1 MKDMYI
7 FSKDFLLTLNLSV
20 RSRFSRAQAFV
31 VIVCICSD
39 QVRVFESV
47 SPRCLCVSVS
57 VSMVLFMRNG
67 GWRGRCSL
75 RENIMDSVFFCIKTN
90 QPCVCPS
97 TNGIQVY
104 VKMVGRPIWGMMYK
118 LVSFANNLI
127 EQPTFFTISFM

>member
-1 MKDMYI
+1 M
-7 FSKDFLLTLNLSV
+7 

-39 QVRVFESV
+39 QVHVFESV

-57 VSMVLFMRNG
+57 VSMVLFMSNG
-67 GWRGRCSL
+67 GWCGRSNL
-75 RENIMDSVFFCIKTN
+75 RENIVDSVFPVIKSN

-104 VKMVGRPIWGMMYK
+104 VKMVGRPIWGIK
-118 LVSFANNLI
+118 NDVQAGI
-127 EQPTFFTISFM
+127 VCK